1 MGFRGMTRIGNKE
14 FHWGERTY
22 IMGILNVTPDSFSG
36 DGLDGRPEVAIAR
49 AKEMVAQGADI
60 LDIGGESTR
69 PGAAFVSVEE
79 ELRRVIPVLKEV
91 TKEISIPISI
101 DTYKSEV
108 ARQALDCG
116 ASIVNDVW
124 GLKEDIGLASLA
136 AERKVP
142 IILMHNQKGAA
153 YKDMMAEVLASL
165 RWSVAQA
172 IKAGVPAENIIID
185 PGIGF
190 GKTVEH
196 NLEIMRRLDEFLLLG
211 YPLLLGTS
219 RKSTIGKILDLPP
232 DQRLEGTAATV
243 AIGIAKGADIVRV
256 HDVGPM
262 MRVVRMSDAIV
273 RSGG

>member
-1 MGFRGMTRIGNKE
+1 
-14 FHWGERTY
+14 
-22 IMGILNVTPDSFSG
+22 MGILNVTPDSFSG
-36 DGLDGRPEVAIAR
+36 DGLDGRPEEALAR

-69 PGAAFVSVEE
+69 PRAASVSVEE
-79 ELRRVIPVLKEV
+79 ELRRVIPVLKQV
-91 TKEISIPISI
+91 AKEISIPISI
-101 DTYKSEV
+101 DTYKLEV

-116 ASIVNDVW
+116 ASIINDVW
-124 GLKEDIGLASLA
+124 GLKEDIKLAALA
-136 AERKVP
+136 AERRAP
-142 IILMHNQKGAA
+142 IILMHNQKGAI
-153 YKDMMAEVLASL
+153 YTNMMAEVLDSL
-165 RWSVAQA
+165 RWSVARA
-172 IKAGVPAENIIID
+172 REAGVSPENIVID

-196 NLEIMRRLDEFLLLG
+196 NLEIIRRLDEFLVLG

-243 AIGIAKGADIVRV
+243 AIGIAKGADVVRV

-273 RSGG
+273 RGRR

>member
-1 MGFRGMTRIGNKE
+1 
-14 FHWGERTY
+14 
-22 IMGILNVTPDSFSG
+22 MGILNVTPDSFSG
-36 DGLDGRPEVAIAR
+36 DGLDGRPEQAIAR
-49 AKEMVAQGADI
+49 ATEMAAQGADI

-69 PGAAFVSVEE
+69 PGAERVSVDE
-79 ELRRVIPVLKEV
+79 ELRRVIPVLKQV
-91 TKEISIPISI
+91 AKLISIPISI
-101 DTYKSEV
+101 DSYKSDV

-116 ASIVNDVW
+116 ASLINDIW
-124 GLKEDIGLASLA
+124 GLKEDIKLAALA
-136 AERKVP
+136 AERNVP
-142 IILMHNQKGAA
+142 IILMHNQKGTA
-153 YKDMMAEVLASL
+153 YKDVMAEVLASL
-165 RWSVAQA
+165 RRSVAQA
-172 IKAGVPAENIIID
+172 IKAGVSAENIIID

-196 NLEIMRRLDEFLLLG
+196 NLEIMRRLDEFQVLG

-243 AIGIAKGADIVRV
+243 AIGIAKGADVVRV

-273 RSGG
+273 RSGR

>member
-1 MGFRGMTRIGNKE
+1 MSFRGITRIGNKE
-14 FHWGERTY
+14 FRWGERTY
-22 IMGILNVTPDSFSG
+22 VMGILNVTPDSFSG
-36 DGLDGRPEVAIAR
+36 DGLDGRPEQAIAR
-49 AKEMVAQGADI
+49 AKEMADQGADI

-69 PGAAFVSVEE
+69 PGAAPVSADE
-79 ELRRVIPVLKEV
+79 ELRRVIPVLKQV
-91 TKEISIPISI
+91 AREISIPISI

-108 ARQALDCG
+108 AREALDCG
-116 ASIVNDVW
+116 ASIINDVW
-124 GLKEDIGLASLA
+124 GLKEDIKLAAVA
-136 AERKVP
+136 AERGVP

-153 YKDMMAEVLASL
+153 YKDMMAEVLDSL

-172 IKAGVPAENIIID
+172 INAGIHLENIIID

-196 NLEIMRRLDEFLLLG
+196 NLEIMRRLDEFQVLG

-243 AIGIAKGADIVRV
+243 AIGIVKGADIVRV
-256 HDVGPM
+256 HDVSPM

-273 RSGG
+273 RGRR

>member
-1 MGFRGMTRIGNKE
+1 
-14 FHWGERTY
+14 
-22 IMGILNVTPDSFSG
+22 MGILNVTPDSFSG

-69 PGAAFVSVEE
+69 PGAAPVSVEE
-79 ELRRVIPVLKEV
+79 ELRRVIPVLKQV
-91 TKEISIPISI
+91 ANEINIPISI

-108 ARQALDCG
+108 ARQGLDCG
-116 ASIVNDVW
+116 ASMINDVW

-136 AERKVP
+136 AEHKVP
-142 IILMHNQKGAA
+142 IILMHNQKGAV
-153 YKDMMAEVLASL
+153 YNNMMIEVLASL

-172 IKAGVPAENIIID
+172 IKAGVRPENIIID

-196 NLEIMRRLDEFLLLG
+196 NLEIMRRLDEFSVLG
-211 YPLLLGTS
+211 YPMLLGTS
-219 RKSTIGKILDLPP
+219 RKSMIGKTLNLPA

-243 AIGIAKGADIVRV
+243 TIGIAKGADIVRV

-262 MRVVRMSDAIV
+262 MRVARMSDAIV

>member
-1 MGFRGMTRIGNKE
+1 
-14 FHWGERTY
+14 
-22 IMGILNVTPDSFSG
+22 MGILNVTPDSFSG

-69 PGAAFVSVEE
+69 PGAAPVSVEE
-79 ELRRVIPVLKEV
+79 ELRRVIPVLKQLANG
-91 TKEISIPISI
+91 INIPISI

-116 ASIVNDVW
+116 ASVINDVW

-136 AERKVP
+136 AERKIL
-142 IILMHNQKGAA
+142 IILMHNQKGAI
-153 YKDMMAEVLASL
+153 YNNMMTEVLDSL

-172 IKAGVPAENIIID
+172 MKAGVPAENIIID

-196 NLEIMRRLDEFLLLG
+196 NLEIMRRLDEFAVLG
-211 YPLLLGTS
+211 YPVLLGTS
-219 RKSTIGKILDLPP
+219 RKSMIGKTLNLPA

-243 AIGIAKGADIVRV
+243 AIGIAKGVDIVRV

-273 RSGG
+273 RSGV